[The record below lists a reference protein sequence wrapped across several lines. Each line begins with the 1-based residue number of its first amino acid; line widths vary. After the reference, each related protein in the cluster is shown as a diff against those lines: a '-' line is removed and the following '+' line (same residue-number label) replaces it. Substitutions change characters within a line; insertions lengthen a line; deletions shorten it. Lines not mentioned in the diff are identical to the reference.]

1 MSALPDTNPFPT
13 SPPAPQSRKLAAEEI
28 NRAMSR
34 FPLIVRIL
42 GELDES
48 PIPLPGDDDLR
59 HGCERALTGILSEL
73 ARIEPVPSGK
83 SSKAEEAAQ
92 VWLHSTSAHKLVDV
106 DKLQRM
112 QQFIDCILNA
122 AKR

>member
-1 MSALPDTNPFPT
+1 M
-13 SPPAPQSRKLAAEEI
+13 SPPTPQSRKQAAEEI

-42 GELDES
+42 GELDQS
-48 PIPLPGDDDLR
+48 PIPLPGDDDIR

-73 ARIEPVPSGK
+73 ARIKPVPPGK
-83 SSKAEEAAQ
+83 SSKAEESAQ
-92 VWLHSTSAHKLVDV
+92 AWLQGDSAYQLVDV

-112 QQFIDCILNA
+112 QQFIDCILNS